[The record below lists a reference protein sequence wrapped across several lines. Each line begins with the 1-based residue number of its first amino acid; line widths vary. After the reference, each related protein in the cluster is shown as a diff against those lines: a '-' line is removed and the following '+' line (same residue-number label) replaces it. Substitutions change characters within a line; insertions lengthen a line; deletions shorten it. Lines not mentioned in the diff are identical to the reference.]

1 MINLTIT
8 RPYIAHVECNHWVD
22 LLVLLPWSLRSSS
35 LRPSVFSWHLNS
47 FTYVLMWF
55 FSCPYYICWMSSW
68 AWYSLLVIRFV
79 SYWVLLLYLGTC
91 KRQDMLHWSW
101 VSCYSGYYRRTHVV
115 AKILCD
121 MGIDLPIPLPMF
133 YEHTILCYSHWQS
146 KCYSHYNQS
155 MLNEC
160 TKLIKV
166 DSHFVCKAHTYNL
179 LGFFLLC
186 PQIIT
191 LPISSLKQNLSLSWS
206 ILFPA
211 QIMSFGG
218 GLRLYIYL

>member
-8 RPYIAHVECNHWVD
+8 RPYIAHVECNHWVN

-35 LRPSVFSWHLNS
+35 LRPSVFSWHLNL

-121 MGIDLPIPLPMF
+121 MGIDLQYLFPCFMSI
-133 YEHTILCYSHWQS
+133 QS
-146 KCYSHYNQS
+146 CVIHIDNQS
-155 MLNEC
+155 VIHITTNPCSM
-160 TKLIKV
+160 
-166 DSHFVCKAHTYNL
+166 SAQNL
-179 LGFFLLC
+179 LRL
-186 PQIIT
+186 T
-191 LPISSLKQNLSLSWS
+191 L
-206 ILFPA
+206 ILFA
-211 QIMSFGG
+211 RHIHIICLDFFFYVLKSSHCQS
-218 GLRLYIYL
+218 LH